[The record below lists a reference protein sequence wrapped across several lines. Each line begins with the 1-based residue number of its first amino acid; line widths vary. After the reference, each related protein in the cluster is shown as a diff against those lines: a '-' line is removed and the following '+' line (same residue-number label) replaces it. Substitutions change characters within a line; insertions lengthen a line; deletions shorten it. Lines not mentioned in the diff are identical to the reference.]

1 MKLIF
6 IGLLSGILGGMGI
19 GGGTIL
25 IPSLI
30 FFIGLSQTQA
40 QGTNLIV
47 FIPTSI
53 IALIIH
59 YKNKNIVTNII
70 LYIIIPG
77 IIGSILGS
85 FIAIKIDQLLLRKI
99 FGVFMLFIGIYQ
111 FFHKKDNE

>member
-1 MKLIF
+1 MKLIL
-6 IGLLSGILGGMGI
+6 IGILSGILGGMGI

-30 FFIGLSQTQA
+30 FFIGINQQRA

-47 FIPTSI
+47 FIPTAI

-59 YKNKNIVTNII
+59 YKNKNIITNII
-70 LYIIIPG
+70 LIIIIPG

-85 FIAIKIDQLLLRKI
+85 ILAVKIDSSMLRKS

-111 FFHKKDNE
+111 FFAKKEEV